1 MKRFSATRLLLLFL
15 LPALLLPLRGGA
27 QEAGAP
33 APGLPLPTVVYL
45 SLPACVSAALEN
57 PERAEK
63 LFSADSR
70 PRSRFLYQLE
80 KEIEK
85 EVRTVAG
92 RKEAEEALRLRK
104 QQNLISKIEY
114 LYLKANDDPRL
125 MNAFLK
131 LNGLAEDLPARADDN
146 VCEIL
151 SSRLWMPDPVLVAR
165 TLRQR
170 PEARLRNSSVIKLL
184 IRIQLDLALALCET
198 TPDTPAAKAA
208 ALIEL
213 SNIAALPPP
222 EIDCGK
228 APEPIA
234 GNAEPIYRQTS
245 FPILDLYTDL
255 FHLTDWSPF

>member
-1 MKRFSATRLLLLFL
+1 MKHLSATRLLPLFL
-15 LPALLLPLRGGA
+15 LPLLLLPLEGRPQGVGDS
-27 QEAGAP
+27 

-70 PRSRFLYQLE
+70 PRNLFLYQLE

-85 EVRTVAG
+85 EVRSVAN
-92 RKEAEEALRLRK
+92 RKEAENVLRLRK

-131 LNGLAEDLPARADDN
+131 LNGLTENLPARADDN

-151 SSRLWMPDPVLVAR
+151 SSRLWMPDPVLVTR

-170 PEARLRNSSVIKLL
+170 PEVRLPNSSVIKLL
-184 IRIQLDLALALCET
+184 IRIQLELALALCET
-198 TPDTPAAKAA
+198 APDTPAAKAA

-228 APEPIA
+228 APERIT
-234 GNAEPIYRQTS
+234 GNAEPIYLKTS